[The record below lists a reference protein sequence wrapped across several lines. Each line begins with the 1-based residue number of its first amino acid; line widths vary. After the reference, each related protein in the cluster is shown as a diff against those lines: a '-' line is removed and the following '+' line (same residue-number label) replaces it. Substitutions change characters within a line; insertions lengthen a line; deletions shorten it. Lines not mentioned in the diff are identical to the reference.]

1 MEANAYY
8 QSLISQGYSAEQAK
22 QYTIQYYPDFEPS
35 IPDPNPI
42 QIPPAIPTPTPLPSP
57 LPGMPFVPQADL
69 PPPSLGGGLP
79 VPQAVEQSDFP
90 KKKVISIALASILVI
105 AGAVGIMYAF
115 GVFGEGDA
123 DFVGQWVD
131 NSGQVMSFDSNGTV
145 VSYSWSQEDPYLYWP
160 FESSWTK
167 SGDEVTTTYE
177 RTVTSGEFPYDEK
190 SNAVMKMKIDG
201 SVMFLAIVEGVLTE
215 DYGDGEVYE
224 YDLTENSGESCVAMV
239 NKGRFD
245 FSGDNWNEDAHD
257 TWYSMVNSVDVPS
270 WCDNEFKNEYSFSFQ
285 KDDSFFDLT
294 LETSKWEELRISE
307 LQFFISVN
315 EGSEIECFYDG
326 YDGVCSYIPQMGSDK
341 VRPGNSISFGRAEAW
356 DTDCSSGCDLYVRI
370 VQNTDSDQVLIDEFT
385 ESDLIWD

>member
-8 QSLISQGYSAEQAK
+8 ESLITQGYSAEQAK
-22 QYTIQYYPDFEPS
+22 QYTLQYYPDFEPS
-35 IPDPNPI
+35 LPDMNPI
-42 QIPPAIPTPTPLPSP
+42 QIPPAIPTPIPLPSP

-69 PPPSLGGGLP
+69 PPPSIGGGLP
-79 VPQAVEQSDFP
+79 VPQAVEQSNFP
-90 KKKVISIALASILVI
+90 KKKVISIALAGILVI

-115 GVFGEGDA
+115 GVFSEGDA

-131 NSGQVMSFDSNGTV
+131 NSGYVMSFDSNGTV

-201 SVMFLAIVEGVLTE
+201 SVMFLAIAEGVLTE

-257 TWYSMVNSVDVPS
+257 TWYSLVSSVDVPS
-270 WCDNEFKNEYSFSFQ
+270 WCDNEFKDEYSFSFQ
-285 KDDSFFDLT
+285 KDDFFFDLT
-294 LETSKWEELRISE
+294 LETSKWEDLRISE

-326 YDGVCSYIPQMGSDK
+326 YDGVCSYIPQTGSDK
-341 VRPGNSISFGRAEAW
+341 IRPGNTISFGRAEAW

-370 VQNTDSDQVLIDEFT
+370 FQSKGSDQVLIDEFT
-385 ESDLIWD
+385 QSNLIWD

>member
-1 MEANAYY
+1 MEASAYY
-8 QSLISQGYSAEQAK
+8 QSLITQGYSAEQAK
-22 QYTIQYYPDFEPS
+22 QYTLQYYPDFEPS
-35 IPDPNPI
+35 VPDPNPI
-42 QIPPAIPTPTPLPSP
+42 QTPPAIPTPTPLPSP

-79 VPQAVEQSDFP
+79 VPQAVEQSDSQ
-90 KKKVISIALASILVI
+90 KKKVISIALAGILVI

-190 SNAVMKMKIDG
+190 SNAIMKMKIDG

-215 DYGDGEVYE
+215 DYGDGDVYE

-257 TWYSMVNSVDVPS
+257 TWYSMVSSVDVPS
-270 WCDNEFKNEYSFSFQ
+270 WCDNEFKDEYSFSFQ

-294 LETSKWEELRISE
+294 LETSKWEDLRISE

-326 YDGVCSYIPQMGSDK
+326 YEGVCSYIPQTGSDK
-341 VRPGNSISFGRAEAW
+341 IRPGNTISFGRAEAW

-370 VQNTDSDQVLIDEFT
+370 FQNKGSGQVLIDEFT
-385 ESDLIWD
+385 QSNLIWD

>member
-1 MEANAYY
+1 
-8 QSLISQGYSAEQAK
+8 
-22 QYTIQYYPDFEPS
+22 
-35 IPDPNPI
+35 
-42 QIPPAIPTPTPLPSP
+42 
-57 LPGMPFVPQADL
+57 MPFVPQANL
-69 PPPSLGGGLP
+69 PPPFLGGALP
-79 VPQAVEQSDFP
+79 VPQAVEQNNSQ
-90 KKKVISIALASILVI
+90 KKKLISIALAGILVI
-105 AGAVGIMYAF
+105 AGSVGIMYAF

-131 NSGQVMSFDSNGTV
+131 NGGHVTSFASNGTV

-177 RTVTSGEFPYDEK
+177 RTVTNGEFPYDEK
-190 SNAVMKMKIDG
+190 SSAVMKMKIDG
-201 SVMFLAIVEGVLTE
+201 GVMFMAILGGLFTE

-224 YDLTENSGESCVAMV
+224 YDLTETSGESCVAMV
-239 NKGRFD
+239 NKERFD

-270 WCDNEFKNEYSFSFQ
+270 WCDNEFKNEYSFSLQ

-294 LETSKWEELRISE
+294 LETSKWEKLRISE

-315 EGSEIECFYDG
+315 EGSEVECFYDG
-326 YDGVCSYIPQMGSDK
+326 YAGVCSYIPQTGTDK
-341 VRPGNSISFGRAEAW
+341 IRPGNSISFGRAEAW

-370 VQNTDSDQVLIDEFT
+370 VQNTDSGQVLIDEIT
-385 ESDLIWD
+385 VSDLIWD

>member
-1 MEANAYY
+1 MEASAYY

-270 WCDNEFKNEYSFSFQ
+270 WCDNEFKNEYSFSFE
-285 KDDSFFDLT
+285 K
-294 LETSKWEELRISE
+294 
-307 LQFFISVN
+307 
-315 EGSEIECFYDG
+315 EIRF
-326 YDGVCSYIPQMGSDK
+326 
-341 VRPGNSISFGRAEAW
+341 SI
-356 DTDCSSGCDLYVRI
+356 
-370 VQNTDSDQVLIDEFT
+370 
-385 ESDLIWD
+385 

>member
-1 MEANAYY
+1 MEASAYY
-8 QSLISQGYSAEQAK
+8 ESLLRQGYSPEQAT
-22 QYTIQYYPDFEPS
+22 QYTLQYYPDFEPS
-35 IPDPNPI
+35 LPEMNPL
-42 QIPPAIPTPTPLPSP
+42 QNPAAIPAPMPLPSP
-57 LPGMPFVPQADL
+57 LPGMPSVPQADL
-69 PPPSLGGGLP
+69 PPPSIGGGLP

-90 KKKVISIALASILVI
+90 KKKVISIALAGILVI
-105 AGAVGIMYAF
+105 AGVAGIMYAF
-115 GVFGEGDA
+115 GVFSEGDA

-131 NSGQVMSFDSNGTV
+131 NSGQIMSFDSNGTV

-201 SVMFLAIVEGVLTE
+201 SVMFLAIAEGVLTE

-270 WCDNEFKNEYSFSFQ
+270 WCDNEFKDEYSFSFQ
-285 KDDSFFDLT
+285 KDDYFFDLT

-356 DTDCSSGCDLYVRI
+356 DTDCNSGCDLYVRI
-370 VQNTDSDQVLIDEFT
+370 VQNTGSNQVLIDELT
-385 ESDLIWD
+385 ESDLVWD

>member
-8 QSLISQGYSAEQAK
+8 ESLISQGYSAEQAK
-22 QYTIQYYPDFEPS
+22 QYTLQYYPDFEPS
-35 IPDPNPI
+35 LPDMNPI
-42 QIPPAIPTPTPLPSP
+42 QIPPAIPTPIPLPSP

-69 PPPSLGGGLP
+69 PPSSIGGGLP
-79 VPQAVEQSDFP
+79 VPQAVEQSNFP
-90 KKKVISIALASILVI
+90 KKKVISIALAGILVI

-115 GVFGEGDA
+115 GVFSEGDA

-131 NSGQVMSFDSNGTV
+131 NSGHVMSFDSNGTV

-201 SVMFLAIVEGVLTE
+201 SVMFLAIVEGVLTK

-245 FSGDNWNEDAHD
+245 FTGDNWNEDAHD
-257 TWYSMVNSVDVPS
+257 TWYSMVSSVDVPS
-270 WCDNEFKNEYSFSFQ
+270 WCDNEFKDEYSFSFQ
-285 KDDSFFDLT
+285 KDDFFFDLT
-294 LETSKWEELRISE
+294 LETSKWEDLRISE

-326 YDGVCSYIPQMGSDK
+326 YEGVCSYIPQTGSDK
-341 VRPGNSISFGRAEAW
+341 IRPGNAISFGRAEAW

-370 VQNTDSDQVLIDEFT
+370 VQNKGSGQVLIDEFT
-385 ESDLIWD
+385 QSNLIWD

>member
-1 MEANAYY
+1 MEAIAYY
-8 QSLISQGYSAEQAK
+8 ESLIGQGYSAEQAN
-22 QYTIQYYPDFEPS
+22 QYTLQYYPEFKQPLS
-35 IPDPNPI
+35 VPNPV
-42 QIPPAIPTPTPLPSP
+42 QIPPAIPAPTPLPSP
-57 LPGMPFVPQADL
+57 LPGMPFVPQANL
-69 PPPSLGGGLP
+69 PPPSLGGALP
-79 VPQAVEQSDFP
+79 VPQAVEQNNSQ
-90 KKKVISIALASILVI
+90 KKKLISIALAGILVI
-105 AGAVGIMYAF
+105 AGSVGIMYAF

-131 NSGQVMSFDSNGTV
+131 NGGHVTSFASNGTV

-177 RTVTSGEFPYDEK
+177 RTVTNGEFPYDEK

-201 SVMFLAIVEGVLTE
+201 GVMFMAVLGGLFTE

-224 YDLTENSGESCVAMV
+224 YDLTEISGESCVAMV
-239 NKGRFD
+239 NKERFD

-270 WCDNEFKNEYSFSFQ
+270 WCDNEFKNEYSFSLQ

-294 LETSKWEELRISE
+294 LETSKWEKLRISE

-315 EGSEIECFYDG
+315 EGSEVECFYDG
-326 YDGVCSYIPQMGSDK
+326 YAGVCSYIPQTGTDNI
-341 VRPGNSISFGRAEAW
+341 RPGNSISFGRAEAW
-356 DTDCSSGCDLYVRI
+356 ETDCSSGCDLYVRI
-370 VQNTDSDQVLIDEFT
+370 VQNTDSGQVLIDEIT
-385 ESDLIWD
+385 VSNLIWD

>member
-1 MEANAYY
+1 MEASAYY

-201 SVMFLAIVEGVLTE
+201 SVMFLAIAEGVLTE
-215 DYGDGEVYE
+215 DYGDGDVYE

-245 FSGDNWNEDAHD
+245 FTGDNWNEDAHD
-257 TWYSMVNSVDVPS
+257 TWYSMVSSVDVPS
-270 WCDNEFKNEYSFSFQ
+270 WCDNEFKDEYSFSFQ
-285 KDDSFFDLT
+285 KDDFFFDLT
-294 LETSKWEELRISE
+294 LETSKWEDLRISE

-326 YDGVCSYIPQMGSDK
+326 YEGVCSYIPQTGSDK
-341 VRPGNSISFGRAEAW
+341 IRPGNAISFGRAEAW

-370 VQNTDSDQVLIDEFT
+370 VQNKGSGQVLIDEFT
-385 ESDLIWD
+385 QSNLIWD

>member
-1 MEANAYY
+1 MEASAYY

-22 QYTIQYYPDFEPS
+22 QYTLQYYPDFEPS
-35 IPDPNPI
+35 VPDPNPI
-42 QIPPAIPTPTPLPSP
+42 QTPPAIPTPTPLPSP

-79 VPQAVEQSDFP
+79 VPQAVEQSDSQ
-90 KKKVISIALASILVI
+90 KKKVISIALAGILVI

-115 GVFGEGDA
+115 GVFSEGDA

-131 NSGQVMSFDSNGTV
+131 NSGHVMSFNSNGTV

-190 SNAVMKMKIDG
+190 SNAIMKMKIDG

-215 DYGDGEVYE
+215 DYGDGDVYE

-257 TWYSMVNSVDVPS
+257 TWYSMVSSVDVPS
-270 WCDNEFKNEYSFSFQ
+270 WCDNEFKDEYSFSFQ
-285 KDDSFFDLT
+285 KDDFFFDLT
-294 LETSKWEELRISE
+294 LETSKWEDLRISE

-326 YDGVCSYIPQMGSDK
+326 YEGVCSYIPQTGSDK
-341 VRPGNSISFGRAEAW
+341 IRPGNTISFGRAEAW

-370 VQNTDSDQVLIDEFT
+370 FQNKGSGQVLIDEFT
-385 ESDLIWD
+385 QSNLIWD

>member
-8 QSLISQGYSAEQAK
+8 ESLIGQGYSAEQAN
-22 QYTIQYYPDFEPS
+22 QYTLQYYPEFKQPLS
-35 IPDPNPI
+35 VPNPV
-42 QIPPAIPTPTPLPSP
+42 QIPPAIPAPTPLPSP
-57 LPGMPFVPQADL
+57 LPGMPFVPQANL
-69 PPPSLGGGLP
+69 PPPSLGGALP
-79 VPQAVEQSDFP
+79 VPQAVEQNNSQ
-90 KKKVISIALASILVI
+90 KKKLISIALAGILVI
-105 AGAVGIMYAF
+105 AGSVGIMYAF

-131 NSGQVMSFDSNGTV
+131 NGGHVTSFASNGTV

-177 RTVTSGEFPYDEK
+177 RTVTNGEFPYDEK

-201 SVMFLAIVEGVLTE
+201 GVMFMAVLGGLFTE

-224 YDLTENSGESCVAMV
+224 YDLTETSGESCVAMV
-239 NKGRFD
+239 NKERFD

-270 WCDNEFKNEYSFSFQ
+270 WCDNEFKNEYSFSLQ

-294 LETSKWEELRISE
+294 LETSKWEKLRISE

-315 EGSEIECFYDG
+315 EGSEVECFYDG
-326 YDGVCSYIPQMGSDK
+326 YAGVCSYIPQTGTDK
-341 VRPGNSISFGRAEAW
+341 IRPGNSISFGRAEAW
-356 DTDCSSGCDLYVRI
+356 ETDCSSGCDLYVRI
-370 VQNTDSDQVLIDEFT
+370 VQNTDSGQVLIDEIT
-385 ESDLIWD
+385 VSDLIWD

>member
-1 MEANAYY
+1 MEASAYY
-8 QSLISQGYSAEQAK
+8 ESLLRQGYSPEQAK
-22 QYTIQYYPDFEPS
+22 QYALQYYPDFEPS
-35 IPDPNPI
+35 LPEMNPI
-42 QIPPAIPTPTPLPSP
+42 QNPPAIPTPMPLPSP
-57 LPGMPFVPQADL
+57 LPGMPLVPQAM
-69 PPPSLGGGLP
+69 
-79 VPQAVEQSDFP
+79 EQSDSQ
-90 KKKVISIALASILVI
+90 KKKVISIALAGILVI

-115 GVFGEGDA
+115 GVFSEGDA

-131 NSGQVMSFDSNGTV
+131 DSGQIMSFDSNGTV

-160 FESSWTK
+160 FNSSWTK

-201 SVMFLAIVEGVLTE
+201 SVMFLAVVEGVLTE
-215 DYGDGEVYE
+215 DHGDGEVYE
-224 YDLTENSGESCVAMV
+224 YDLTENSAESCFAMV

-270 WCDNEFKNEYSFSFQ
+270 WCDNEFKNEYSFSLQ
-285 KDDSFFDLT
+285 KDDSFFKLT
-294 LETSKWEELRISE
+294 LETSKWEKLRISE

-326 YDGVCSYIPQMGSDK
+326 YDGVCTYIPQMGSDK
-341 VRPGNSISFGRAEAW
+341 VRPGNTISFGRAEAW

-370 VQNTDSDQVLIDEFT
+370 VQNTGSDQVLIDELT
-385 ESDLIWD
+385 VSNLVWD

>member
-8 QSLISQGYSAEQAK
+8 ESLIGQGYSAEKAN
-22 QYTIQYYPDFEPS
+22 QYTLQYYPEFKPPLS
-35 IPDPNPI
+35 VPNPV
-42 QIPPAIPTPTPLPSP
+42 QIPPAIPAPTPLPSP
-57 LPGMPFVPQADL
+57 LPGMPFVPQANL
-69 PPPSLGGGLP
+69 PPPSLGGALP
-79 VPQAVEQSDFP
+79 VPQAVEQNNSQ
-90 KKKVISIALASILVI
+90 KKKLISIALAGILVI
-105 AGAVGIMYAF
+105 AGSVGIMYAF

-131 NSGQVMSFDSNGTV
+131 NGGHVTSFASNGTV

-177 RTVTSGEFPYDEK
+177 RTVTNGEFPYDEK

-201 SVMFLAIVEGVLTE
+201 GVMFMAILGGLFTE

-224 YDLTENSGESCVAMV
+224 YDLTEISGESCVAMV
-239 NKGRFD
+239 NKERFD

-270 WCDNEFKNEYSFSFQ
+270 WCDNEFKNEYSFSLQ

-294 LETSKWEELRISE
+294 LETSKWEKLRISE

-315 EGSEIECFYDG
+315 EGSEVECFYDG
-326 YDGVCSYIPQMGSDK
+326 YAGVCSYIPQTGTDK
-341 VRPGNSISFGRAEAW
+341 IRPGNSISFGRAEAW

-370 VQNTDSDQVLIDEFT
+370 VQNTDSGQVLIDEIT
-385 ESDLIWD
+385 VSDLIWD

>member
-1 MEANAYY
+1 MEAIAYY
-8 QSLISQGYSAEQAK
+8 ESLIGQGYSAEQAN
-22 QYTIQYYPDFEPS
+22 QYTLQYYPEFKPPLS
-35 IPDPNPI
+35 VPNPV
-42 QIPPAIPTPTPLPSP
+42 QIPPAIPAATPLPSP
-57 LPGMPFVPQADL
+57 LPGMPFVPQANL
-69 PPPSLGGGLP
+69 PPPSLGGALP
-79 VPQAVEQSDFP
+79 VPQAVEQNNSQ
-90 KKKVISIALASILVI
+90 KKKLISIALAGILVI
-105 AGAVGIMYAF
+105 AGSVGIMYAF

-131 NSGQVMSFDSNGTV
+131 NGGHVTSFASNGTV

-177 RTVTSGEFPYDEK
+177 RTVTNGEFPYDEK

-201 SVMFLAIVEGVLTE
+201 GVMFMAVLGGLFTE

-224 YDLTENSGESCVAMV
+224 YDLTEISGESCVAMV
-239 NKGRFD
+239 NKERFD

-270 WCDNEFKNEYSFSFQ
+270 WCDNEFKNEYSFSLQ

-294 LETSKWEELRISE
+294 LETSKWEKLRISE

-315 EGSEIECFYDG
+315 EGSEVECFYDG
-326 YDGVCSYIPQMGSDK
+326 YAGVCSYIPQTGTDNI
-341 VRPGNSISFGRAEAW
+341 RPGNSISFGRAEAW
-356 DTDCSSGCDLYVRI
+356 ETDCSSGCDLYVRI
-370 VQNTDSDQVLIDEFT
+370 VQNTDSGQVLIDEIT
-385 ESDLIWD
+385 VSNLIWD

>member
-1 MEANAYY
+1 MEASAYY
-8 QSLISQGYSAEQAK
+8 ESLLRQGYSPEQAT
-22 QYTIQYYPDFEPS
+22 QYTLQYYPDFEPS
-35 IPDPNPI
+35 LPEMNPL
-42 QIPPAIPTPTPLPSP
+42 QNPAAIPAPMPLPSP
-57 LPGMPFVPQADL
+57 LPGMPSVPQADL
-69 PPPSLGGGLP
+69 PPPSIGGGLP

-90 KKKVISIALASILVI
+90 KKKVISIALAGILVI
-105 AGAVGIMYAF
+105 AGVAGIMYAF
-115 GVFGEGDA
+115 GVFSEGDA

-131 NSGQVMSFDSNGTV
+131 NSGQIMSFDSNGTV

-201 SVMFLAIVEGVLTE
+201 SVMFLAIAEGVLTE

-270 WCDNEFKNEYSFSFQ
+270 WCDNEFKDEYSFSFQ

-294 LETSKWEELRISE
+294 LETSKWEELRLSD

-356 DTDCSSGCDLYVRI
+356 DTDCNSGCDLYVRI
-370 VQNTDSDQVLIDEFT
+370 VQNTGSNQVLIDELT
-385 ESDLIWD
+385 ESDLVWD

>member
-1 MEANAYY
+1 MEASAYY

-79 VPQAVEQSDFP
+79 VSQAVEQSDFP

-201 SVMFLAIVEGVLTE
+201 SVMFLAIVEGVLTK

-370 VQNTDSDQVLIDEFT
+370 VQNTGSDQVLIDEFT

>member
-8 QSLISQGYSAEQAK
+8 ESLISQGYSAEQAK
-22 QYTIQYYPDFEPS
+22 QYTLQYYPDFEPS
-35 IPDPNPI
+35 LPDMNPI
-42 QIPPAIPTPTPLPSP
+42 QIPPAIPTPIPLPSP

-69 PPPSLGGGLP
+69 PPPSIGGGLP
-79 VPQAVEQSDFP
+79 VPQAVEQSNFP
-90 KKKVISIALASILVI
+90 KKKVISIALAGILVI

-115 GVFGEGDA
+115 GVFSEGDA

-131 NSGQVMSFDSNGTV
+131 NSGHVMSFNSNGTV

-201 SVMFLAIVEGVLTE
+201 SVMFLAIAEGVLTE
-215 DYGDGEVYE
+215 DYGDGDVYE

-257 TWYSMVNSVDVPS
+257 TWYSMVSSVDVPS
-270 WCDNEFKNEYSFSFQ
+270 WCDNEFKDEYSFSFQ
-285 KDDSFFDLT
+285 KDDFFFDLT
-294 LETSKWEELRISE
+294 LETSKWEDLRISE

-326 YDGVCSYIPQMGSDK
+326 YEGVCSYIPQTGSDK
-341 VRPGNSISFGRAEAW
+341 IRPGNTISFGRAEAW
-356 DTDCSSGCDLYVRI
+356 DTDCSSGCDLSVRI
-370 VQNTDSDQVLIDEFT
+370 FQNKGSGQVLIDEFT
-385 ESDLIWD
+385 QSNLIWD

>member
-8 QSLISQGYSAEQAK
+8 ESLIGQGYSAEQAN
-22 QYTIQYYPDFEPS
+22 QYTLQYYPEFKPPLS
-35 IPDPNPI
+35 VPNPV
-42 QIPPAIPTPTPLPSP
+42 QIPPAIPAPTPLPSP
-57 LPGMPFVPQADL
+57 LPGMPFVPQANL
-69 PPPSLGGGLP
+69 PPPSLGGALP
-79 VPQAVEQSDFP
+79 VPQAVEQNNSQ
-90 KKKVISIALASILVI
+90 KKKLISIALAGILVI
-105 AGAVGIMYAF
+105 AGSVGIMYAF

-131 NSGQVMSFDSNGTV
+131 NGGHVTSFASNGTV

-177 RTVTSGEFPYDEK
+177 RTVTNGEFPYDEK

-201 SVMFLAIVEGVLTE
+201 GVMFMAVLGGLFTE

-224 YDLTENSGESCVAMV
+224 YDLTETSGESCVAMV
-239 NKGRFD
+239 NKERFD

-270 WCDNEFKNEYSFSFQ
+270 WCDNEFKNEYSFSLQ

-294 LETSKWEELRISE
+294 LETSKWEKLRISE

-315 EGSEIECFYDG
+315 EGSEVECFYDG
-326 YDGVCSYIPQMGSDK
+326 YAGVCSYIPQTGTDK
-341 VRPGNSISFGRAEAW
+341 IRPGNSISFGRAEAW
-356 DTDCSSGCDLYVRI
+356 ETDCSSGCDLYVRI
-370 VQNTDSDQVLIDEFT
+370 VQNTDSGQVLIDEIT
-385 ESDLIWD
+385 VSDLIWD